1 MARRSSRE
9 EGRCEVTAH
18 DEDCDHNEVHHLI
31 IDLGEQVAFAVFQQL
46 NPMVMNGE
54 LSPGNAGITT
64 ARMIFCGGLETGVR
78 AALIDPIGAQQLL
91 DILDNSTA
99 LTPSE
104 VDEANEV
111 IATDARH
118 LMEAVAR
125 VAS

>member
-1 MARRSSRE
+1 VSRDDH
-9 EGRCEVTAH
+9 EGCN
-18 DEDCDHNEVHHLI
+18 HNEVQRLI
-31 IDLGEQVAFAVFQQL
+31 IDLGDEVAFAVL
-46 NPMVMNGE
+46 RTLSPMVDRGE
-54 LSPGNAGITT
+54 MRPGDAGITT

-99 LTPSE
+99 LSPSE
-104 VDEANEV
+104 MNEANEV